1 MDDTTMTND
10 NVWSRVPANAIY
22 DQSTLRAAIRL
33 VEEDEL
39 VNDIVV
45 LALRMVTEYQFACH
59 GDPIHGF
66 HAAATAFAIRFADW
80 MRGLPSG
87 DDAANVADI
96 TDLMH
101 ASHLASTM
109 SILEDLLWGPPAEE
123 NRDVILANARR
134 ALDDAQAALDFAND
148 EQE

>member
-1 MDDTTMTND
+1 MDEHMTDD

-39 VNDIVV
+39 VNDVV
-45 LALRMVTEYQFACH
+45 ALALRMVTEFQFACH

-66 HAAATAFAIRFADW
+66 HAAATAFALKYADW
-80 MRGLPSG
+80 LDEMSG
-87 DDAANVADI
+87 PPIVDAAHVADI

-101 ASHLASTM
+101 ATHLEGTM
-109 SILEDLLWGPPAEE
+109 SILEDLMWGPPEE
-123 NRDVILANARR
+123 QDREVLLANARR
-134 ALDDAQAALDFAND
+134 ALDDAQAALDFANYGH
-148 EQE
+148 